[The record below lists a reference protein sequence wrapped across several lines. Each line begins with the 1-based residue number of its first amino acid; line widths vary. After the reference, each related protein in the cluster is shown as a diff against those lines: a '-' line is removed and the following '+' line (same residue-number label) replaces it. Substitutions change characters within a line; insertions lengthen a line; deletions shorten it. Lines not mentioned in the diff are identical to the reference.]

1 MEFSKMSKA
10 ELQKSL
16 DKATAELTAWKAK
29 GLKLDLTRGKPSAA
43 QLDLSEG
50 MLDIVST
57 SEDCRSASGLDC
69 RNYGVLDGIPE
80 MKAIFASIL
89 GVPDSYIIVG
99 GNSSLNM
106 MYDAVARAMLY
117 GVDEKSEPW
126 CRQGKIKF
134 LCPSPGYDRHF
145 GVCQSL
151 GIEMITVPMTPNG
164 PDMDEVRRYAE
175 SDPAV
180 KGIWCVPKFSNPDG
194 YTYSDE
200 TVEAL
205 ASMKCT
211 ADDFRIFWDNAYV
224 IHEFASDAAV
234 PLADI
239 FAAARKYGNE
249 DRIYCF
255 ASTSKITFPGAGV
268 AAIAASEAN
277 VKFIKSIINYQTIGH
292 DKLNQL
298 RHVKFFGSADGM
310 RAHMRRHAAI
320 IGPKFEKVISIFRE
334 ELDGLGVAQWTEP
347 VGGYFLSLNVPDGC
361 AKRVYELCREA
372 GVTLTAAGST
382 YPYGND
388 PRDRNLRIAPSLP
401 PIEELEVAVRVLCSA
416 VKVAAAEAL
425 L

>member
-10 ELQKSL
+10 ELKESF
-16 DKATAELTAWKAK
+16 DKACAELTAWKAK
-29 GLKLDLTRGKPSAA
+29 GLSLDLTRGKPSAA

-50 MLDIVST
+50 MLDIITT
-57 SEDCRSASGLDC
+57 SADCRSEAGLDC

-80 MKAIFASIL
+80 MKAMFASLL

-126 CRQGKIKF
+126 CSQGKIKF

-151 GIEMITVPMTPNG
+151 GIEMITVPMTPAG
-164 PDMDEVRRYAE
+164 PDMNEVRRYVE
-175 SDPAV
+175 NDPAV

-205 ASMKCT
+205 ASMKCA
-211 ADDFRIFWDNAYV
+211 ADDFRIFWDNAYA
-224 IHEFASDAAV
+224 IHEFASDTV
-234 PLADI
+234 YLADI

-249 DRIYCF
+249 DRVYCF

-268 AAIAASEAN
+268 AVLAASENN
-277 VKFIKSIINYQTIGH
+277 VKFIKGIINYQTIGH

-334 ELDGLGVAQWTEP
+334 ELEGLGIAEWTEP

-382 YPYGND
+382 YPYGKD

-401 PIEELEVAVRVLCSA
+401 PVEELEVAVRVLCSA

-425 L
+425 M